1 MNDSTRHQQQPRR
14 SPGDTARGHVERGAR
29 TSDASPGGL
38 LGHLDN
44 NRPDQRPGRPAR
56 SAESSAPSNG
66 LSPHSSAGLAPPER
80 SAAGIAELDAA
91 VVALGGRVVL
101 RRVSAAVKD
110 GEVMAVLG
118 ANGSGKSTLV
128 RALVG
133 LVPLQN
139 GEARLFGRPLS
150 RFKDWRRIGY
160 VPQRTTAAAG
170 VPATVREVVTSGRL
184 AYTGVLGRLRK
195 SDRTAI
201 DDALVTVGLTDRAR
215 DSVARLSG
223 GQQQRVLIAR
233 ALAAQPDLLIL
244 DEPMAGVDL
253 ANQRALAD
261 TLAGLHADGTTILLV
276 LHELGP
282 LAPLIDRAIVLR
294 DGRVIHDG
302 APPPAIGHHA
312 DPAHDHI
319 HPHAPAEEPGWL
331 R

>member
-1 MNDSTRHQQQPRR
+1 LSDTGPYQQQPRR
-14 SPGDTARGHVERGAR
+14 PAGDIARNPQGGGRIGDAPPDR
-29 TSDASPGGL
+29 LIGGSDI
-38 LGHLDN
+38 D
-44 NRPDQRPGRPAR
+44 RPEQNVAR
-56 SAESSAPSNG
+56 STSAAESSITTNGSVHSRPREFEPS
-66 LSPHSSAGLAPPER
+66 ER
-80 SAAGIAELDAA
+80 SAASVAELDAA

-101 RRVSAAVKD
+101 RRVSADVKD
-110 GEVMAVLG
+110 GEVVAVLG

-128 RALVG
+128 RALIG
-133 LVPLQN
+133 LVPLRD
-139 GEARLFGRPLS
+139 GEARLFGCPLP

-184 AYTGVLGRLRK
+184 AYTGVLGRMGKR
-195 SDRTAI
+195 DRIAI
-201 DDALVTVGLTDRAR
+201 DDALATVDLTDRAR
-215 DSVARLSG
+215 DSVSRLSG

-233 ALAAQPDLLIL
+233 ALATRPELLIL

-261 TLAGLHADGTTILLV
+261 TLAALHSDGTTILLV

-294 DGRVIHDG
+294 DGRVVHDG
-302 APPPAIGHHA
+302 APPPAVGHHA
-312 DPAHDHI
+312 DPAHDHL
-319 HPHAPAEEPGWL
+319 HPHAPEEPGWL